1 MIPPSR
7 TPGSAEIVG
16 NTIYLTFNRPEV
28 DNCHRGILC
37 TNPSTPNNPIS
48 GILFHVEYDTEADPS
63 KNNFTEHARA
73 GKWSFRERP
82 SRNPAAAQS
91 LLYVQKIG
99 EIDPYKHGEVLDGIR
114 EILKGVPVG
123 RENREVVLGKLR
135 EGEGNEVLE
144 GYDCVVWTV
153 DALRV
158 LDERGIVRL
167 SKDPAVFMAE
177 ARQSAWPGDIA
188 ELVTQSSGR

>member
-1 MIPPSR
+1 M
-7 TPGSAEIVG
+7 
-16 NTIYLTFNRPEV
+16 
-28 DNCHRGILC
+28 
-37 TNPSTPNNPIS
+37 
-48 GILFHVEYDTEADPS
+48 
-63 KNNFTEHARA
+63 
-73 GKWSFRERP
+73 
-82 SRNPAAAQS
+82 
-91 LLYVQKIG
+91 
-99 EIDPYKHGEVLDGIR
+99 DGIR

-167 SKDPAVFMAE
+167 SKDPAGEF
-177 ARQSAWPGDIA
+177 SFSFFDFF
-188 ELVTQSSGR
+188 L